1 MQTLLAPLP
10 DFLVLLVNLTIIA
23 GAVVAA
29 YKFQVFDVLAHRFR
43 SEVWCTSTPVGDGKP
58 GRFLF
63 VGNYVIHNT
72 GERPLK
78 VTKVTLQLL
87 EPFPEDRVIDSD
99 RTDKESP
106 LAERVFETDAGTSWF
121 KIRGGER
128 SIYPI
133 RAYVDRIDGPVVFLC
148 TFHWKH
154 RGDPSEFAWLY
165 DPRLPM
171 TWSSEPTPALP
182 EAYDPSS
189 RRAPSTRTGPANA

>member
-1 MQTLLAPLP
+1 MLEFLP
-10 DFLVLLVNLTIIA
+10 DAAASWLGILVDLTILF
-23 GAVVAA
+23 GALAAA
-29 YKFQVFDVLAHRFR
+29 YKFRVFDVLGQKYR
-43 SEVWCTSTPVGDGKP
+43 SEVWCGSAPLGPDRDRV
-58 GRFLF
+58 LF

-78 VTKVTLQLL
+78 VKKVTLQLL
-87 EPFPEDRVIDSD
+87 EPFPGDRIIDSD

-106 LAERVFETDAGTSWF
+106 LAKRVFEADVGTSWF

-148 TFHWKH
+148 TFEWKH
-154 RGDPSEFAWLY
+154 RGEPSEFAWLY

-182 EAYDPSS
+182 EAYDPSAL
-189 RRAPSTRTGPANA
+189 RAPSRPPPDA

>member
-1 MQTLLAPLP
+1 MQALFGPLP
-10 DFLVLLVNLTIIA
+10 DVLGVLVNLTIVA
-23 GAVVAA
+23 GAIVAA

-43 SEVWCTSTPVGDGKP
+43 SEVWCTSTAVGESEP
-58 GRFLF
+58 GRILF

-78 VTKVTLQLL
+78 VKKVTLQLL
-87 EPFPEDRVIDSD
+87 EPFPGDRIIDSD

-106 LAERVFETDAGTSWF
+106 LAKRVFEADVGTSWF

-148 TFHWKH
+148 TFEWKH
-154 RGDPSEFAWLY
+154 RGEPSEFAWLY

-182 EAYDPSS
+182 EAYDPSALRVRS
-189 RRAPSTRTGPANA
+189 RPPPDA